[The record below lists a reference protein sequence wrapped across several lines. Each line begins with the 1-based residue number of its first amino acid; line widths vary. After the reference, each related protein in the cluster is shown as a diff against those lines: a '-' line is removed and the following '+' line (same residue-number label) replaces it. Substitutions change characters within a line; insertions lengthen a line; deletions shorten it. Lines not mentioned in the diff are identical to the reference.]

1 MKGTRMRLQRLVV
14 RITALILCV
23 GASLRAQNV
32 PSWTFS
38 AVNDIRVVPNIV
50 YSTANGYDC
59 KLDVYARRN
68 AKAPTPTVM
77 YVHGGGWVAGTKEGA
92 VMNIL
97 PYLDWGLSVVN
108 VEYRL
113 ARVSLA
119 PAAVEDCRN
128 ALRWIFKHAKEYG
141 FDTTKIIVAGASAGG
156 HLALMTGML
165 QASDGFD
172 LPTDWDYAT
181 VQPHVAAIIN
191 WFGITDVKDLLS
203 GKNMQNYA
211 VDWIGNQSDGD
222 RLAVQVSPLTY
233 VRKGLPPI
241 FTVQGDNDELVPY
254 EQGVRLHEALT
265 KVGVPNVH
273 MTIPG
278 GRHGGFTTEEMNKIY
293 AAILE
298 FLQQQN
304 VLAKK

>member
-1 MKGTRMRLQRLVV
+1 MRLQQRLILVV
-14 RITALILCV
+14 TLFFGLTFFLQAQE
-23 GASLRAQNV
+23 AS
-32 PSWTFS
+32 SWTYD

-59 KLDVYARRN
+59 RLDVYARRN
-68 AKAPTPTVM
+68 AKEPIPTVM
-77 YVHGGGWVAGTKEGA
+77 YIHGGGWVAGTKEGA

-97 PYLDWGLSVVN
+97 PYLERGLSVVN

-113 ARVSLA
+113 ARISLA

-128 ALRWIFKHAKEYG
+128 ALRWIFKNAKQYG

-211 VDWIGNQSDGD
+211 VDWIGNQPNKDE
-222 RLAVQVSPLTY
+222 LAVRVSPMTY
-233 VRKGLPPI
+233 VRKDLPPI
-241 FTVQGDNDELVPY
+241 FTVQGDKDQLVPY
-254 EQGVRLHEALT
+254 EHGVKLHEALT
-265 KVGVPNVH
+265 KAGVPNEH

-278 GRHGGFTTEEMNKIY
+278 GRHGGFSSEEMTQIYQKIFDFLRQQK
-293 AAILE
+293 ILP
-298 FLQQQN
+298 
-304 VLAKK
+304 

>member
-203 GKNMQNYA
+203 GKNMQSVGRGSFGGA
-211 VDWIGNQSDGD
+211 S
-222 RLAVQVSPLTY
+222 
-233 VRKGLPPI
+233 
-241 FTVQGDNDELVPY
+241 FTVDVCPQRVAAD
-254 EQGVRLHEALT
+254 LHR
-265 KVGVPNVH
+265 
-273 MTIPG
+273 PG
-278 GRHGGFTTEEMNKIY
+278 R
-293 AAILE
+293 
-298 FLQQQN
+298 Q
-304 VLAKK
+304 

>member
-1 MKGTRMRLQRLVV
+1 MRLQQRLILVV
-14 RITALILCV
+14 TLFFGLTFFLQAQE
-23 GASLRAQNV
+23 AS
-32 PSWTFS
+32 SWTYD

-68 AKAPTPTVM
+68 AKEPIPTVM
-77 YVHGGGWVAGTKEGA
+77 YIHGGGWVAGTKEGA

-97 PYLDWGLSVVN
+97 PYLERGLSVVN

-113 ARVSLA
+113 ARISLA

-128 ALRWIFKHAKEYG
+128 ALRWIFKNAKQYG

-211 VDWIGNQSDGD
+211 VDWIGNQPNKDE
-222 RLAVQVSPLTY
+222 LAVRVSPMTY
-233 VRKGLPPI
+233 IRKDLPPI
-241 FTVQGDNDELVPY
+241 FTVQGDKDQLVPY
-254 EQGVRLHEALT
+254 EHGVKLHEALT
-265 KVGVPNVH
+265 KAGVPNEH

-278 GRHGGFTTEEMNKIY
+278 GRHGGFSNEEMTQIYQKIFDFLRQQK
-293 AAILE
+293 ILP
-298 FLQQQN
+298 
-304 VLAKK
+304 

>member
-1 MKGTRMRLQRLVV
+1 MRLQQRLILVV
-14 RITALILCV
+14 TLFFGLTFFLQAQE
-23 GASLRAQNV
+23 AS
-32 PSWTFS
+32 SWTYD

-68 AKAPTPTVM
+68 AKEPIPTVM
-77 YVHGGGWVAGTKEGA
+77 YIHGGGWVAGTKEGA
-92 VMNIL
+92 VLNIL
-97 PYLDWGLSVVN
+97 PYLERGLSVVN

-113 ARVSLA
+113 ARISLA

-128 ALRWIFKHAKEYG
+128 ALRWIFKNAKQYG

-181 VQPHVAAIIN
+181 VQLHVAAIIN

-211 VDWIGNQSDGD
+211 VDWIGNQPNKDE
-222 RLAVQVSPLTY
+222 LAVRVSPMTY
-233 VRKGLPPI
+233 IRKDLPPI
-241 FTVQGDNDELVPY
+241 FTVQGDKDQLVPY
-254 EQGVRLHEALT
+254 EHGVKLHEALT
-265 KVGVPNVH
+265 KAGVPNEH

-278 GRHGGFTTEEMNKIY
+278 GRHGGFSSEEMTQIYQKIFDFLRQQK
-293 AAILE
+293 ILP
-298 FLQQQN
+298 
-304 VLAKK
+304 

>member
-1 MKGTRMRLQRLVV
+1 MRLQQRLILVV
-14 RITALILCV
+14 TLFFGLTFFLQAQE
-23 GASLRAQNV
+23 AS
-32 PSWTFS
+32 SWTYD

-68 AKAPTPTVM
+68 AKEPIPTVM
-77 YVHGGGWVAGTKEGA
+77 YIHGGGWVAGTKEGA

-97 PYLDWGLSVVN
+97 PYLERGLSVVN

-113 ARVSLA
+113 ARISLA

-128 ALRWIFKHAKEYG
+128 ALRWIFKNAKQYG

-211 VDWIGNQSDGD
+211 VDWIGNQPNKDE
-222 RLAVQVSPLTY
+222 LAVRVSPMTY
-233 VRKGLPPI
+233 IRKDLPPI
-241 FTVQGDNDELVPY
+241 FTVQGDKDQLVPY
-254 EQGVRLHEALT
+254 EHGVKLHEALT
-265 KVGVPNVH
+265 KAGVPNEH

-278 GRHGGFTTEEMNKIY
+278 GRHGGFSSEEMTQIYQKIFDFLRQQK
-293 AAILE
+293 ILP
-298 FLQQQN
+298 
-304 VLAKK
+304 